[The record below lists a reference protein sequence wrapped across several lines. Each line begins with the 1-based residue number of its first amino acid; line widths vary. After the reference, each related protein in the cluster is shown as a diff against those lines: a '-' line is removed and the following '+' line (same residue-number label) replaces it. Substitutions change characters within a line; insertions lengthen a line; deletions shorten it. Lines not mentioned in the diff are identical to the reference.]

1 MKKLITILLVVAML
15 LAMTV
20 TAHADEE
27 FTPTTYKTA
36 QGTAVV
42 DGVKD
47 EAYEQSD
54 VLVVEKGGLD
64 RELLE
69 GHATAKAWTLWDEAN
84 LYVYVEV
91 NDTTPGGVPDET
103 DSAWENESIEI
114 YVDYE
119 NNKEFQNSLAAS
131 AEACQLR
138 ICRYPDSYPQITGQG
153 LFQSQFAENTT
164 FKVVDNGENGY
175 IVEAAIKH
183 SEYSMLGKIGFSVQ
197 INDDMNGDKVRDS
210 IVYVDALQK
219 DAWQFTDLLDT
230 IELDGFV
237 APVVD
242 TSSEETS
249 SVEETTSTEET
260 SSTEEITSTEDTSS
274 ETVSLG
280 ISSESENK
288 TEPSLDFVMTI
299 VVFALAAAAIA
310 AIIVF
315 TVKKK

>member
-1 MKKLITILLVVAML
+1 MKKLITILVVVAML
-15 LAMTV
+15 MSLTV
-20 TAHADEE
+20 VAYADEE

-36 QGTAVV
+36 KGTAVV

-47 EAYEQSD
+47 EAYELSD
-54 VLVVEKGGLD
+54 ALVVEKGGLD

-69 GHATAKAWTLWDEAN
+69 GHATAKAWTLWDEDC

-91 NDTTPGGVPDET
+91 NDTTPGGIPT
-103 DSAWENESIEI
+103 DTDPAWENESIEI

-119 NNKEFQNSLAAS
+119 DNKNFQNPLSGSL
-131 AEACQLR
+131 EGCQLR
-138 ICRYPDSYPQITGQG
+138 ICRYPDSYPKITGVG
-153 LFQSQFAENTT
+153 ALQSQFAEGTT
-164 FKVVDNGENGY
+164 YKVVDNGENGY

-237 APVVD
+237 APVED

-260 SSTEEITSTEDTSS
+260 ASVEETSS

-280 ISSESENK
+280 ITSEADK
-288 TEPSLDFVMTI
+288 TTSPSLDFVMTI
-299 VVFALAAAAIA
+299 VVFVLAAAAIA
-310 AIIVF
+310 GIIVF
-315 TVKKK
+315 TTKKK